1 MFWVYG
7 TLAIVSMIFDFL
19 TYRNPFGSWAASH
32 FPSIT
37 QCFLGALF
45 VVFYIVI
52 TSFLTRFLK
61 WASELEKVF
70 RQILSPFSHL
80 QIVLLA
86 LLSGITE
93 EWFFRGVV
101 MSHFGLML
109 SAIFFGLCHLIPAP
123 RLWVWSV
130 IGTLMGLILG
140 LIVQQTHSLWLASF
154 IHIAINGILLWKL
167 NRSAYQRP
175 ALSNF

>member
-7 TLAIVSMIFDFL
+7 ILAIASMTFDFL
-19 TYRNPFGSWAASH
+19 TYHQPFGSWALSRP
-32 FPSIT
+32 PSLS
-37 QCFLGALF
+37 QCILGALF
-45 VVFYIVI
+45 VIFYIVV
-52 TSFLTRFLK
+52 TSFLTRFFK

-70 RQILSPFSHL
+70 RQILTPFSHL

-86 LLSGITE
+86 LLSGLVE

-101 MSHFGLML
+101 LSHLGLML

-140 LIVQQTHSLWLASF
+140 TIVQHTHSLWLASF

-167 NRSAYQRP
+167 NRSGHQRP
-175 ALSNF
+175 ALSN